1 MTLGG
6 GGGLEQVLTYEG
18 RGEARPSSKIASV
31 DNLCP
36 GGDNGDKT
44 GTVQIKDH
52 IHESFHFVGA
62 VDMCLR
68 KRWIGRRSRRGEIYV
83 PEAVGAVAV
92 AGDGGS
98 VVFDEA
104 DGMGGEN
111 GRVAVIKKLADGD
124 EGFAGETREKAD
136 TTGIGGEWG

>member
-62 VDMCLR
+62 VDMRLR
-68 KRWIGRRSRRGEIYV
+68 KRWIGRRSRRGESYI

-92 AGDGGS
+92 AYNGGS
-98 VVFDEA
+98 VVFDKT
-104 DGMGGEN
+104 GGVGSEN
-111 GRVAVIKKLADGD
+111 GGVAVIKKLADGY
-124 EGFAGETREKAD
+124 
-136 TTGIGGEWG
+136 